1 MKVDAEALG
10 KRIAQRYLL
19 RGLPPNLRELAAQ
32 LGVQIIVQDHPPQAQ
47 PGLRAEYR
55 HEPPQILLYRDPLEL
70 LSGALHANQRFDL
83 LACNLEDVHLAH
95 ELFHHLEFGRRFGP
109 LRPEEVEAAAQG
121 FAERLLGLA
130 FHPDELAEL
139 EPEA

>member
-19 RGLPPNLRELAAQ
+19 RGLRHYLRELAAQ

-95 ELFHHLEFGRRFGP
+95 ELFHHLEFGGTFGP
-109 LRPEEVEAAAQG
+109 LRPDEIETGAHAFAQT
-121 FAERLLGLA
+121 LCDLT
-130 FHPDELAEL
+130 FHPTELADL
-139 EPEA
+139 